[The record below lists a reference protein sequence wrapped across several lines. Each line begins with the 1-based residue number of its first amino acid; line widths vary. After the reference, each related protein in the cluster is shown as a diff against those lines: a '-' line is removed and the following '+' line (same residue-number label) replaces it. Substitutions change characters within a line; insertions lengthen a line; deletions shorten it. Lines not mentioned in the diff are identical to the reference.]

1 MDKIFHSTF
10 DFFTHVLPG
19 MCVVTALV
27 LLDGDIQ
34 TFNDLLER
42 AAPTTFGSAA
52 VILLVSYVTGFAIYP
67 FGRLL
72 YKRLGFRIWNRPIE
86 RNVPLHISEKYT
98 LIRELST
105 NNFKYVEL
113 WNMFC
118 AMAHNLAMASLILG
132 SCAIYKAINS
142 PTDKLS
148 WIVLLIASIFSFFVM
163 LYRAV
168 KFSLWAADDINSSIR
183 MLNLQQKAK
192 HKNA

>member
-10 DFFTHVLPG
+10 DFFTHALPG

-42 AAPTTFGSAA
+42 AAPTTLGSAA
-52 VILLVSYVTGFAIYP
+52 VILLVSYVTGFAVYP
-67 FGRLL
+67 FGRIL
-72 YKRLGFRIWNRPIE
+72 YKKVGFKIWNRAIE
-86 RNVPLHISEKYT
+86 RDVPLHISEKYT
-98 LIRELST
+98 LLRELSPS
-105 NNFKYVEL
+105 NFKYVEL

-118 AMAHNLAMASLILG
+118 AMAHNLAIASLILG
-132 SCAIYKAINS
+132 GCAIIKAIKS
-142 PTDKLS
+142 PADKLS
-148 WIVLLIASIFSFFVM
+148 WIIVLIVSIIAFFIM

-183 MLNLQQKAK
+183 VLDLQQKAK
-192 HKNA
+192 SKA